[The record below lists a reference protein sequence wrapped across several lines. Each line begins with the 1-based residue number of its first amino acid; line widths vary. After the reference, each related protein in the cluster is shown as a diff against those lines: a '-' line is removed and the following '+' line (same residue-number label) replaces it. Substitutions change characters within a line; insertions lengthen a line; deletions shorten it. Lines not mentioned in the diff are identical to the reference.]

1 MKNRVDKIV
10 VLLFVVA
17 MCFLMSISAHAE
29 TSDRYFFTSSS
40 LPERITEIDGVTIT
54 PTNVSGR
61 VTADSRTIFNESVSH
76 FARVRSDQNNATKF
90 TIETQSKGIL
100 LVYYVRAFDYDEPV
114 VNDGNDLAIIGMD
127 GIVEYSEIVLQPNRQ
142 SRGVKYYVLDAG
154 NTYTMTAPGYTCGVY
169 GFVYMPGNV
178 AAYGVKGKGDANLIG
193 QFCTDYSNLPNL
205 SEKNWR
211 FDGWY
216 KDEAYTEKVNEKDAI
231 TEPTILF
238 ARWTRTI
245 WDFEEYSNRTL
256 DPLDQLVGTEY
267 TKVFQTIDY
276 QGILVKGS
284 IDGDDVAAASI
295 NNHSLCLN
303 STSTTEKNC
312 VVFTP
317 EYDGEM
323 TVTYASTSNDVNRIC
338 AIGTDVVGNV
348 NALENNPSV
357 IAYGVNNSSTIWKT
371 LHAKMKAGVTYYIYN
386 VGGRIKID
394 KIQYQISAAP
404 PVVEGDNISLTIAAY
419 MQGWRPFYDADNSYT
434 VDDNTKVFMAV
445 EREGEDA
452 VKLTNITG
460 RKVPKGSA
468 VILHTDAVLEDGT
481 YQITMTKDASP
492 YVYEGNDNLLSA
504 SVTGT
509 PVNAYRLGYLA
520 GEGNGVAFYSW
531 KADAP
536 SAGVVYLDLTDS
548 NAAKIGFDIE
558 ENTTGIVSVRD
569 RNNEEKA
576 FFNLNGQRL
585 DNPRKGFNI
594 INGKKVIV
602 L

>member
-1 MKNRVDKIV
+1 M
-10 VLLFVVA
+10 
-17 MCFLMSISAHAE
+17 
-29 TSDRYFFTSSS
+29 YY
-40 LPERITEIDGVTIT
+40 
-54 PTNVSGR
+54 
-61 VTADSRTIFNESVSH
+61 
-76 FARVRSDQNNATKF
+76 ARSYD
-90 TIETQSKGIL
+90 
-100 LVYYVRAFDYDEPV
+100 DEPV
-114 VNDGNDLAIIGMD
+114 ANEKKDLNIVDKAGYVEIYEKTTTNTFGMK
-127 GIVEYSEIVLQPNRQ
+127 YFVLET
-142 SRGVKYYVLDAG
+142 G
-154 NTYTMTAPGYTCGVY
+154 TYTMTAENATCGVY

-245 WDFEEYSNRTL
+245 WDFKEYSDRSL

-295 NNHSLCLN
+295 NNHSLCLY

-394 KIQYQISAAP
+394 KIQYQISAAS
-404 PVVEGDNISLTIAAY
+404 PVVDGDNISLTVAAY

-445 EREGEDA
+445 EREGEYA

-481 YQITMTKDASP
+481 YQITMKKDASP

-504 SVTGT
+504 SVIGT

-548 NAAKIGFDIE
+548 NAAKIGFDID
-558 ENTTGIVSVRD
+558 ENTTEIVSVRD
-569 RNNEEKA
+569 RNNEEKV
-576 FFNLNGQRL
+576 FLNLNGQRL

>member
-29 TSDRYFFTSSS
+29 TRNRYFFTSSS

-76 FARVRSDQNNATKF
+76 FARVRSDQNDATKF

-193 QFCTDYSNLPNL
+193 QFCTDYSDLPNL

-245 WDFEEYSNRTL
+245 WDFKEYS
-256 DPLDQLVGTEY
+256 DSG
-267 TKVFQTIDY
+267 IDVDAESDEAKSINY
-276 QGILVKGS
+276 DGILIKGS
-284 IDGDDVAAASI
+284 VKSDGTSYTRFS
-295 NNHSLCLN
+295 NHYLCLF
-303 STSTTEKNC
+303 STSTTDKNC
-312 VVFTP
+312 VVYTP
-317 EYDGEM
+317 EFDGEM
-323 TVTYASTSNDVNRIC
+323 IVTYASSGNEEDRIC
-338 AIGTDVVGNV
+338 AIGTDVVSNRS
-348 NALENNPSV
+348 ALDDNPNV
-357 IAYGVNNSSTIWKT
+357 IAYGVSNIREVKKI
-371 LHAKMKAGVTYYIYN
+371 LHAKLKAGVKYYIFN
-386 VGGRIKID
+386 VIGGIKID
-394 KIQYQISAAP
+394 KIQYQISAAS
-404 PVVEGDNISLTIAAY
+404 PVVDGDNISLTVAAY

-434 VDDNTKVFMAV
+434 VDDNTKVFMAI

-548 NAAKIGFDIE
+548 NAAKIGFDID

>member
-1 MKNRVDKIV
+1 MKKQISRII
-10 VLLFVVA
+10 VLLFVLT
-17 MCFLMSISAHAE
+17 MCLLMSISAHAE
-29 TSDRYFFTSSS
+29 TSDRYFFGSTMPSFIR
-40 LPERITEIDGVTIT
+40 LYGMTIT
-54 PTNVSGR
+54 PTNVNGG
-61 VTADSRTIFNESVSH
+61 VTYNPRTIFNEDVEY
-76 FARVRSDQNNATKF
+76 FARVNSSKTGETEF
-90 TIETQSKGIL
+90 TIQAQTKGVL
-100 LVYYVRAFDYDEPV
+100 LVYYARSYDDEPV
-114 VNDGNDLAIIGMD
+114 ANEKKDLNIVDKAGYVEIYEKTTTNTFGMK
-127 GIVEYSEIVLQPNRQ
+127 YFVLE
-142 SRGVKYYVLDAG
+142 AG
-154 NTYTMTAPGYTCGVY
+154 TYTMTAENATCGVY

-193 QFCTDYSNLPNL
+193 QFCTDYSDLPNL

-245 WDFEEYSNRTL
+245 WDFKEYSSEMILN
-256 DPLDQLVGTEY
+256 DKIPS
-267 TKVFQTIDY
+267 IDY
-276 QGILVKGS
+276 DGLLIKGYDS
-284 IDGDDVAAASI
+284 NENSYT
-295 NNHSLCLN
+295 CLSN
-303 STSTTEKNC
+303 QHFIGLYSVSTTNANC
-312 VVFTP
+312 IVYVP

-323 TVTYASTSNDVNRIC
+323 TVKYSSTNDKGVKKYC
-338 AIGTDVVGNV
+338 AIGTDVVNNT
-348 NALENNPSV
+348 NALNGNQSV
-357 IAYGVNNSSTIWKT
+357 IAYGVSDDPDIWKT
-371 LHAKMKAGVTYYIYN
+371 LHAKLKAGVKYYIFN
-386 VGGRIKID
+386 VIGGIKID
-394 KIQYQISAAP
+394 KIQYQISAAS
-404 PVVEGDNISLTIAAY
+404 PVVDGDNISLTVAAY

-445 EREGEDA
+445 EREGEYA

-504 SVTGT
+504 SVIGT

-548 NAAKIGFDIE
+548 NAAKIGFDID
-558 ENTTGIVSVRD
+558 ENTTEIVSVRD
-569 RNNEEKA
+569 RNNEEKV

>member
-29 TSDRYFFTSSS
+29 TRNRYFFTSSS

-54 PTNVSGR
+54 PANVSGR

-76 FARVRSDQNNATKF
+76 FARVRSDQNDATKF

-245 WDFEEYSNRTL
+245 WDFKEYS
-256 DPLDQLVGTEY
+256 DSG
-267 TKVFQTIDY
+267 IDVDAESDEAKSINY
-276 QGILVKGS
+276 DGILIKGS
-284 IDGDDVAAASI
+284 VKSDGTSYTRFS
-295 NNHSLCLN
+295 NHYLCLF
-303 STSTTEKNC
+303 STSTTDKNC
-312 VVFTP
+312 VVYTP
-317 EYDGEM
+317 EFDGEM
-323 TVTYASTSNDVNRIC
+323 IVTYASSGNEEDRIC
-338 AIGTDVVGNV
+338 AIGTDVVSNRS
-348 NALENNPSV
+348 ALDDNPNV
-357 IAYGVNNSSTIWKT
+357 IAYGVSNIREVKKT
-371 LHAKMKAGVTYYIYN
+371 LHAKLKAGVKYYIFN
-386 VGGRIKID
+386 VIGGIKID
-394 KIQYQISAAP
+394 KIQYQISAAS
-404 PVVEGDNISLTIAAY
+404 PVVDGDNISLTVAAY

-445 EREGEDA
+445 EREGEGA

-481 YQITMTKDASP
+481 YQITMKKDASP

-504 SVTGT
+504 SVIGT

-548 NAAKIGFDIE
+548 NAAKIGFDID

-569 RNNEEKA
+569 RNNEEKT

>member
-1 MKNRVDKIV
+1 
-10 VLLFVVA
+10 
-17 MCFLMSISAHAE
+17 MSISAHAE
-29 TSDRYFFTSSS
+29 TSDRYFFGSTMPSFIR
-40 LPERITEIDGVTIT
+40 LDGMTIT
-54 PTNVSGR
+54 PTNVNGG
-61 VTADSRTIFNESVSH
+61 VTYNPRTIFNEDVEY
-76 FARVRSDQNNATKF
+76 FARVNSSKTGETEF
-90 TIETQSKGIL
+90 TIQAQTKGVL
-100 LVYYVRAFDYDEPV
+100 LVYYARSYDDEPV
-114 VNDGNDLAIIGMD
+114 ANEKKDLNIVDKAGYVEIYEKTTTNTFGMK
-127 GIVEYSEIVLQPNRQ
+127 YFVLE
-142 SRGVKYYVLDAG
+142 AG
-154 NTYTMTAPGYTCGVY
+154 TYTMTAENATCGVY

-245 WDFEEYSNRTL
+245 WDFKEYS
-256 DPLDQLVGTEY
+256 DSG
-267 TKVFQTIDY
+267 IDVDAESDEAKSINY
-276 QGILVKGS
+276 DGILIKGS
-284 IDGDDVAAASI
+284 VKSDGTSYTRFS
-295 NNHSLCLN
+295 NHYLCLF
-303 STSTTEKNC
+303 STSTTDKNC
-312 VVFTP
+312 VVYTP
-317 EYDGEM
+317 EFDGEM
-323 TVTYASTSNDVNRIC
+323 IVTYSTTGNSEERIC
-338 AIGTDVVGNV
+338 AIGTDVVSNRS
-348 NALENNPSV
+348 ALDDNPNV
-357 IAYGVNNSSTIWKT
+357 IAYGMSSIRGVNKT
-371 LHAKMKAGVTYYIYN
+371 LHAKLKAGVKYYIFN
-386 VGGRIKID
+386 VIGGIQID

-404 PVVEGDNISLTIAAY
+404 PVVEGDNISLTVAAY

>member
-29 TSDRYFFTSSS
+29 TRNRYFFTSSS

-54 PTNVSGR
+54 PANVSGR

-76 FARVRSDQNNATKF
+76 FARVRSDQNDATKF

-245 WDFEEYSNRTL
+245 WDFKEYS
-256 DPLDQLVGTEY
+256 DSG
-267 TKVFQTIDY
+267 IDVDAESDEAKSINY
-276 QGILVKGS
+276 DGILIKGS
-284 IDGDDVAAASI
+284 VKSDGTSYTRFS
-295 NNHSLCLN
+295 NHYLCLF
-303 STSTTEKNC
+303 STSTTDKNC
-312 VVFTP
+312 VVYTP
-317 EYDGEM
+317 EFDGEM
-323 TVTYASTSNDVNRIC
+323 IVTYASSGNEEDRIC
-338 AIGTDVVGNV
+338 AIGTDVVSNRS
-348 NALENNPSV
+348 ALDDNPNV
-357 IAYGVNNSSTIWKT
+357 IAYGVSNIREVKKT
-371 LHAKMKAGVTYYIYN
+371 LHAKLKAGVKYYIFN
-386 VGGRIKID
+386 VIGGIKID
-394 KIQYQISAAP
+394 KIQYQISAAS
-404 PVVEGDNISLTIAAY
+404 PVVDGDNISLTVAAY

-504 SVTGT
+504 SVTGM

-548 NAAKIGFDIE
+548 NAAKIGFDID
-558 ENTTGIVSVRD
+558 ENTTEIVSVRD

>member
-29 TSDRYFFTSSS
+29 TRNRYFFTSSS

-76 FARVRSDQNNATKF
+76 FARVRSDQNDATKF

-245 WDFEEYSNRTL
+245 WDFKEYS
-256 DPLDQLVGTEY
+256 DSG
-267 TKVFQTIDY
+267 IDVDAESDEAKSINY
-276 QGILVKGS
+276 DGILIKGS
-284 IDGDDVAAASI
+284 VKSDGTSYTRFS
-295 NNHSLCLN
+295 NHYLCLF
-303 STSTTEKNC
+303 STSTTDKNC
-312 VVFTP
+312 VVYTP
-317 EYDGEM
+317 EFDGEM
-323 TVTYASTSNDVNRIC
+323 IVTYASSGNEEDRIC
-338 AIGTDVVGNV
+338 AIGTDVVSNRS
-348 NALENNPSV
+348 ALDDNPNV
-357 IAYGVNNSSTIWKT
+357 IAYGVSNIREVKKT
-371 LHAKMKAGVTYYIYN
+371 LHAKLKAGVKYYIFN
-386 VGGRIKID
+386 VIGGIKID
-394 KIQYQISAAP
+394 KIQYQISAAS
-404 PVVEGDNISLTIAAY
+404 PVVDGDNISLTVAAY

-504 SVTGT
+504 SVIGT

-548 NAAKIGFDIE
+548 NAAKIGFDID
-558 ENTTGIVSVRD
+558 ENTTEIVSVRD

>member
-1 MKNRVDKIV
+1 
-10 VLLFVVA
+10 
-17 MCFLMSISAHAE
+17 MSISAHAE
-29 TSDRYFFTSSS
+29 TSNRYFFGSTMPSFIR
-40 LPERITEIDGVTIT
+40 LDGMTIT
-54 PTNVSGR
+54 PTNVNGG
-61 VTADSRTIFNESVSH
+61 VTYNPRTIFNEDVKY
-76 FARVRSDQNNATKF
+76 FARVNSSKTGETEF
-90 TIETQSKGIL
+90 TIQAQTKGVL
-100 LVYYVRAFDYDEPV
+100 LVYYARSYDDEPV
-114 VNDGNDLAIIGMD
+114 ANEKKDLNIVDKAGYVEIYEKTTTNTFGMK
-127 GIVEYSEIVLQPNRQ
+127 YFVLE
-142 SRGVKYYVLDAG
+142 AG
-154 NTYTMTAPGYTCGVY
+154 TYTMTAENATCGVY

-245 WDFEEYSNRTL
+245 WDFKEYPDSIIHAKSINY
-256 DPLDQLVGTEY
+256 D
-267 TKVFQTIDY
+267 
-276 QGILVKGS
+276 GILIKGS
-284 IDGDDVAAASI
+284 VGSDGTRTCFS
-295 NNHSLCLN
+295 NHNLCLF
-303 STSTTEKNC
+303 STSTTDKNC
-312 VVFTP
+312 VVYTP
-317 EYDGEM
+317 EFDGEM
-323 TVTYASTSNDVNRIC
+323 IVTYSTTGANSEERIC
-338 AIGTDVVGNV
+338 AIGTDVVSNRS
-348 NALENNPSV
+348 ALDDNPNV
-357 IAYGVNNSSTIWKT
+357 IAYGMSSIRGVNKT
-371 LHAKMKAGVTYYIYN
+371 LHAKLKAGVKYYIFN
-386 VGGRIKID
+386 VIGGIQID
-394 KIQYQISAAP
+394 KIQYQISAAS
-404 PVVEGDNISLTIAAY
+404 PVVDGDNISLTVAAY

-481 YQITMTKDASP
+481 YQITMKKDASP

-504 SVTGT
+504 SVIGT

-548 NAAKIGFDIE
+548 NAAKIGFDID
-558 ENTTGIVSVRD
+558 ENTTEIVSVRD
-569 RNNEEKA
+569 RNNEEKV

>member
-1 MKNRVDKIV
+1 
-10 VLLFVVA
+10 
-17 MCFLMSISAHAE
+17 MSISAHAE
-29 TSDRYFFTSSS
+29 TSDRYFFGSTMPSFIR
-40 LPERITEIDGVTIT
+40 LYGMTIT
-54 PTNVSGR
+54 PTNVNGG
-61 VTADSRTIFNESVSH
+61 VTYNPRTIFNEDVEY
-76 FARVRSDQNNATKF
+76 FARVNSSKTGETEF
-90 TIETQSKGIL
+90 TIQAQTKGVL
-100 LVYYVRAFDYDEPV
+100 LVYYARSYDDEPV
-114 VNDGNDLAIIGMD
+114 ANEKKDLNIVDKAGYVEIYEKTTTNTFGMK
-127 GIVEYSEIVLQPNRQ
+127 YFVLE
-142 SRGVKYYVLDAG
+142 AG
-154 NTYTMTAPGYTCGVY
+154 TYTMTAENATCGVY

-193 QFCTDYSNLPNL
+193 QFCTDYSDLPNL

-245 WDFEEYSNRTL
+245 WDFKEYSSEMILN
-256 DPLDQLVGTEY
+256 DKIPS
-267 TKVFQTIDY
+267 IDY
-276 QGILVKGS
+276 DGLLIKGYDS
-284 IDGDDVAAASI
+284 NENSYT
-295 NNHSLCLN
+295 CLSN
-303 STSTTEKNC
+303 QHFIGLYSVSTTNANC
-312 VVFTP
+312 IVYVP

-323 TVTYASTSNDVNRIC
+323 TVKYSSTNDKGVKKYC
-338 AIGTDVVGNV
+338 AIGTDVVNNT
-348 NALENNPSV
+348 NALNGNQSV
-357 IAYGVNNSSTIWKT
+357 IAYGVSDDPDIWKT
-371 LHAKMKAGVTYYIYN
+371 LHAKLKAGVKYYIFN
-386 VGGRIKID
+386 VIGGIKID
-394 KIQYQISAAP
+394 KIQYQISAAS
-404 PVVEGDNISLTIAAY
+404 PVVDGDNISLTVAAY

-445 EREGEDA
+445 EREGEYA

-504 SVTGT
+504 SVIGT

-548 NAAKIGFDIE
+548 NAAKIGFDID
-558 ENTTGIVSVRD
+558 ENTTEIVSVRD
-569 RNNEEKA
+569 RNNEEKV

>member
-1 MKNRVDKIV
+1 MTHYVKV
-10 VLLFVVA
+10 
-17 MCFLMSISAHAE
+17 H
-29 TSDRYFFTSSS
+29 SD
-40 LPERITEIDGVTIT
+40 D
-54 PTNVSGR
+54 N
-61 VTADSRTIFNESVSH
+61 TA
-76 FARVRSDQNNATKF
+76 SDF
-90 TIETQSKGIL
+90 TIETQSKGVL
-100 LVYYVRAFDYDEPV
+100 LVYYARTWGDNTM
-114 VNDGNDLAIIGMD
+114 VNDANDLRINNLD
-127 GIVEYSEIVLQPNRQ
+127 GVAECYEIAKDQKVLLGY
-142 SRGVKYYVLDAG
+142 GVKYFVLAE
-154 NTYTMTAPGYTCGVY
+154 NTTYTMTATDLCGVY

-178 AAYGVKGKGDANLIG
+178 AAYDSKEDASLIG
-193 QFCTDYSNLPNL
+193 QYSKDIYSNLPIL
-205 SEKNWR
+205 QKTKWH
-211 FDGWY
+211 FCGWY
-216 KDEAYTEKVNEKDAI
+216 KDEAYTMKVNEGDVI
-231 TEPTILF
+231 TEPSIIYDH
-238 ARWTRTI
+238 WTRCV
-245 WDFEEYSNRTL
+245 WDFEDIPDVKIEDTY
-256 DPLDQLVGTEY
+256 
-267 TKVFQTIDY
+267 DY
-276 QGILVKGS
+276 DGILIKGS
-284 IDGDDVAAASI
+284 NDTYISA
-295 NNHSLCLN
+295 NHILLLY
-303 STSTTEKNC
+303 STSTKETNS

-394 KIQYQISAAP
+394 KIQYQISAAS
-404 PVVEGDNISLTIAAY
+404 PVVDGDNISLTVAAY

-445 EREGEDA
+445 EREGEYA

-481 YQITMTKDASP
+481 YQITMKKDASP

-504 SVTGT
+504 SVIGT

-548 NAAKIGFDIE
+548 NAAKIGFDID
-558 ENTTGIVSVRD
+558 ENTTEIVSVRD
-569 RNNEEKA
+569 RNNEEKV

>member
-29 TSDRYFFTSSS
+29 TRNRYFFTSSS

-76 FARVRSDQNNATKF
+76 FARVRSDQDNATKF
-90 TIETQSKGIL
+90 TIETQSKGVL

-127 GIVEYSEIVLQPNRQ
+127 GIVEYSETVINPNRQ

-154 NTYTMTAPGYTCGVY
+154 NTYTMSAPGYTCGVY

-245 WDFEEYSNRTL
+245 WDFKEYPNS
-256 DPLDQLVGTEY
+256 
-267 TKVFQTIDY
+267 KIDVDAESDEAKSINY
-276 QGILVKGS
+276 DGILIKGS
-284 IDGDDVAAASI
+284 VKSDGTSYTRFS
-295 NNHSLCLN
+295 NHYLCLF
-303 STSTTEKNC
+303 STSTTDKNC
-312 VVFTP
+312 VVYTP
-317 EYDGEM
+317 EFDGEM
-323 TVTYASTSNDVNRIC
+323 IVTYASSGNEEDRIC
-338 AIGTDVVGNV
+338 AIGTDVVSNRS
-348 NALENNPSV
+348 ALDDNPNV
-357 IAYGVNNSSTIWKT
+357 IAYGVSNIREVKKT
-371 LHAKMKAGVTYYIYN
+371 LHAKLKAGVKYYIFN
-386 VGGRIKID
+386 VIGGIKID
-394 KIQYQISAAP
+394 KIQYQISAAS
-404 PVVEGDNISLTIAAY
+404 PVVDGDNISLTVAAY

-504 SVTGT
+504 SVIGT

-548 NAAKIGFDIE
+548 NAAKIGFDID

>member
-1 MKNRVDKIV
+1 M
-10 VLLFVVA
+10 
-17 MCFLMSISAHAE
+17 
-29 TSDRYFFTSSS
+29 
-40 LPERITEIDGVTIT
+40 
-54 PTNVSGR
+54 
-61 VTADSRTIFNESVSH
+61 
-76 FARVRSDQNNATKF
+76 
-90 TIETQSKGIL
+90 
-100 LVYYVRAFDYDEPV
+100 
-114 VNDGNDLAIIGMD
+114 NDGNDLAIIGMD

-245 WDFEEYSNRTL
+245 WDFKEYPDS
-256 DPLDQLVGTEY
+256 G
-267 TKVFQTIDY
+267 IDVDAESDEAKSINY
-276 QGILVKGS
+276 DGILIKGS
-284 IDGDDVAAASI
+284 VKSDGTSYTRFS
-295 NNHSLCLN
+295 NHYLCLF
-303 STSTTEKNC
+303 STSTTDKNC
-312 VVFTP
+312 VVYTP
-317 EYDGEM
+317 EFDGEM
-323 TVTYASTSNDVNRIC
+323 IVTYASSGNEEDRIC
-338 AIGTDVVGNV
+338 AIGTDVVSNRS
-348 NALENNPSV
+348 ALDDNPNV
-357 IAYGVNNSSTIWKT
+357 IAYGVSNIREVKKT
-371 LHAKMKAGVTYYIYN
+371 LHAKLKAGVKYYIFN
-386 VGGRIKID
+386 VIGDIKID
-394 KIQYQISAAP
+394 KIQYQIGAAS
-404 PVVEGDNISLTIAAY
+404 PVVDGDNISLTVAAY

-445 EREGEDA
+445 EREGEYA

-504 SVTGT
+504 SVIGT

-548 NAAKIGFDIE
+548 NAAKIGFDID
-558 ENTTGIVSVRD
+558 ENTTEIVSVRD
-569 RNNEEKA
+569 RNNEEKT

>member
-29 TSDRYFFTSSS
+29 TRNRYFFTSSS

-193 QFCTDYSNLPNL
+193 QFCTDYSDLPNL

-245 WDFEEYSNRTL
+245 WDFKEYPDS
-256 DPLDQLVGTEY
+256 E
-267 TKVFQTIDY
+267 IDVDAESDEAKSINY
-276 QGILVKGS
+276 DGILIKGS
-284 IDGDDVAAASI
+284 VESDRASYTRFS
-295 NNHSLCLN
+295 NHYLCLF
-303 STSTTEKNC
+303 STSTTDKNC
-312 VVFTP
+312 VVYTP
-317 EYDGEM
+317 EFDGEM
-323 TVTYASTSNDVNRIC
+323 IVTYASSGNEEDRIC
-338 AIGTDVVGNV
+338 AIGTDVVSNRS
-348 NALENNPSV
+348 ALDDNPNV
-357 IAYGVNNSSTIWKT
+357 IAYGVSNIREVKKT
-371 LHAKMKAGVTYYIYN
+371 LHAKLKAGVKYYIFN
-386 VGGRIKID
+386 VIGGIKID
-394 KIQYQISAAP
+394 KIQYQIGAAS
-404 PVVEGDNISLTIAAY
+404 PVVDGDNISLTVAAY

-445 EREGEDA
+445 EREGEYA

-548 NAAKIGFDIE
+548 NAAKIGFDID
-558 ENTTGIVSVRD
+558 ENTTEIVSVRD
-569 RNNEEKA
+569 RNNEEKT

>member
-1 MKNRVDKIV
+1 MKNKIEKIIV
-10 VLLFVVA
+10 ALFVVT
-17 MCFLMSISAHAE
+17 MFFVMSISAHAE
-29 TSDRYFFTSSS
+29 RRHFYGAESS
-40 LPERITEIDGVTIT
+40 LSNISLDGVTIKPQKT
-54 PTNVSGR
+54 SVS
-61 VTADSRTIFNESVSH
+61 TKEKARTIYNENVTH
-76 FARVRSDQNNATKF
+76 YVKVHSDDNTASDF
-90 TIETQSKGIL
+90 TIETQSKGVL
-100 LVYYVRAFDYDEPV
+100 LVYYARTWGDNTM
-114 VNDGNDLAIIGMD
+114 VNDANDLRINNLD
-127 GIVEYSEIVLQPNRQ
+127 GVAECYEIAKDQKVLLGY
-142 SRGVKYYVLDAG
+142 GVKYFVLAE
-154 NTYTMTAPGYTCGVY
+154 NTTYTMTATDLCGVY

-178 AAYGVKGKGDANLIG
+178 AAYDSKEDASLIG
-193 QFCTDYSNLPNL
+193 QYSKDIYSNLPIL
-205 SEKNWR
+205 QKTKWH
-211 FDGWY
+211 FCGWY
-216 KDEAYTEKVNEKDAI
+216 KDEAYTMKVNEGDVI
-231 TEPTILF
+231 TEPSIIYDH
-238 ARWTRTI
+238 WTRCV
-245 WDFEEYSNRTL
+245 WDFEDIPDVKIEDTY
-256 DPLDQLVGTEY
+256 
-267 TKVFQTIDY
+267 DY
-276 QGILVKGS
+276 DGILIKGS
-284 IDGDDVAAASI
+284 NDTYISA
-295 NNHSLCLN
+295 NHILLLY
-303 STSTTEKNC
+303 STSTKETNS

-394 KIQYQISAAP
+394 KIQYQISAAS
-404 PVVEGDNISLTIAAY
+404 PVVDGDNISLTVAAY

-445 EREGEDA
+445 EREGEYA

-481 YQITMTKDASP
+481 YQITMKKDASP

-504 SVTGT
+504 SVIGT

-548 NAAKIGFDIE
+548 NAAKIGFDID
-558 ENTTGIVSVRD
+558 ENTTEIVSVRD
-569 RNNEEKA
+569 RNNEEKV

>member
-1 MKNRVDKIV
+1 
-10 VLLFVVA
+10 
-17 MCFLMSISAHAE
+17 MSISAHAE

-54 PTNVSGR
+54 PTNVNGG
-61 VTADSRTIFNESVSH
+61 VTYNPRTIFNEDVKY
-76 FARVRSDQNNATKF
+76 FARVNSSKTGETEF
-90 TIETQSKGIL
+90 TIQAQTKGVL
-100 LVYYVRAFDYDEPV
+100 LVYYARSYDDEPV
-114 VNDGNDLAIIGMD
+114 ANEKKDLNIVDKAGYVEIYEKTTTNTFGMK
-127 GIVEYSEIVLQPNRQ
+127 YFVLE
-142 SRGVKYYVLDAG
+142 AG
-154 NTYTMTAPGYTCGVY
+154 TYTMTAEDATCGVY

-193 QFCTDYSNLPNL
+193 QFCTDYSDLPNL

-231 TEPTILF
+231 TEPAILF

-245 WDFEEYSNRTL
+245 WDFKEYPNS
-256 DPLDQLVGTEY
+256 E
-267 TKVFQTIDY
+267 IDVDAESDEAKSINY
-276 QGILVKGS
+276 DGILIKGS
-284 IDGDDVAAASI
+284 VGSDGARTCFS
-295 NNHSLCLN
+295 NHNLCLF
-303 STSTTEKNC
+303 STSTTDKNC
-312 VVFTP
+312 VVYTP
-317 EYDGEM
+317 EFDGEM
-323 TVTYASTSNDVNRIC
+323 IVTYSTTGNSEERIC
-338 AIGTDVVGNV
+338 AIGTDVVSNRS
-348 NALENNPSV
+348 ALDDNPNV
-357 IAYGVNNSSTIWKT
+357 IAYGVSNIREVKKT
-371 LHAKMKAGVTYYIYN
+371 LHAKLKAGVKYYIFN
-386 VGGRIKID
+386 VIGGIMID

-404 PVVEGDNISLTIAAY
+404 PVVDGDNISLTVAAY

-548 NAAKIGFDIE
+548 NAAKIGFDID
-558 ENTTGIVSVRD
+558 ENTTEIVSVRD
-569 RNNEEKA
+569 RNNEEKT

>member
-1 MKNRVDKIV
+1 
-10 VLLFVVA
+10 
-17 MCFLMSISAHAE
+17 MCLLMSISAHAE
-29 TSDRYFFTSSS
+29 TRNRYFFTSSS

-76 FARVRSDQNNATKF
+76 FARVRSDQNDATKF

-193 QFCTDYSNLPNL
+193 QFCTDYSDLPNL

-245 WDFEEYSNRTL
+245 WDFKEYS
-256 DPLDQLVGTEY
+256 DSG
-267 TKVFQTIDY
+267 IDVDAESDEAKSINY
-276 QGILVKGS
+276 DGILIKGS
-284 IDGDDVAAASI
+284 VKSDGTSYTRFS
-295 NNHSLCLN
+295 NHYLCLF
-303 STSTTEKNC
+303 STSTTDKNC
-312 VVFTP
+312 VVYTP
-317 EYDGEM
+317 EFDGEM
-323 TVTYASTSNDVNRIC
+323 IVTYASSGNEEDRIC
-338 AIGTDVVGNV
+338 AIGTDVVSNRS
-348 NALENNPSV
+348 ALDDNPNV
-357 IAYGVNNSSTIWKT
+357 IAYGVSNIREVKKT
-371 LHAKMKAGVTYYIYN
+371 LHAKLKAGVKYYIFN
-386 VGGRIKID
+386 VIGGIKID
-394 KIQYQISAAP
+394 KIQYQISAAS
-404 PVVEGDNISLTIAAY
+404 PVVEGDNISLTVAAY

-434 VDDNTKVFMAV
+434 VDNNTKVFMAV

-468 VILHTDAVLEDGT
+468 VILHTDAALEDGT

-492 YVYEGNDNLLSA
+492 YVYEGNDNLLST

-548 NAAKIGFDIE
+548 NAAKIGFDID
-558 ENTTGIVSVRD
+558 ENTTEIVSVRD
-569 RNNEEKA
+569 RNNEEKV

>member
-1 MKNRVDKIV
+1 
-10 VLLFVVA
+10 
-17 MCFLMSISAHAE
+17 MSISAHAE
-29 TSDRYFFTSSS
+29 TSDRYFFGSTMPSFIR
-40 LPERITEIDGVTIT
+40 LDGMTIT
-54 PTNVSGR
+54 PTNVNGG
-61 VTADSRTIFNESVSH
+61 VTNNPRTIFNEDVKY
-76 FARVRSDQNNATKF
+76 FARVNSSKTGETEF
-90 TIETQSKGIL
+90 TIQAQTKGVL
-100 LVYYVRAFDYDEPV
+100 LVYYARSYDDEPV
-114 VNDGNDLAIIGMD
+114 ANEKKDLNIVDKAGYVEIYEKTTTNTFGMK
-127 GIVEYSEIVLQPNRQ
+127 YFVLE
-142 SRGVKYYVLDAG
+142 AG
-154 NTYTMTAPGYTCGVY
+154 TYTMTAENATCGVY

-193 QFCTDYSNLPNL
+193 QFCTDYSDLPNL

-245 WDFEEYSNRTL
+245 WDFKEYS
-256 DPLDQLVGTEY
+256 DSG
-267 TKVFQTIDY
+267 IDVDAESDEAKSINY
-276 QGILVKGS
+276 DGILIKGS
-284 IDGDDVAAASI
+284 VKSDGTSYTRFS
-295 NNHSLCLN
+295 NHYLCLF
-303 STSTTEKNC
+303 STSTTDKNC
-312 VVFTP
+312 VVYTP
-317 EYDGEM
+317 EFDGEM
-323 TVTYASTSNDVNRIC
+323 IVTYASSGNEEDRIC
-338 AIGTDVVGNV
+338 AIGTDVVSNRS
-348 NALENNPSV
+348 ALDDNPNV
-357 IAYGVNNSSTIWKT
+357 IAYGVSNIREVKKT
-371 LHAKMKAGVTYYIYN
+371 LHAKLKAGVKYYIFN
-386 VGGRIKID
+386 VIGGIKID
-394 KIQYQISAAP
+394 KIQYQIGAAS
-404 PVVEGDNISLTIAAY
+404 PVVDGDNISLTVAAY

-445 EREGEDA
+445 EREGEYA

-548 NAAKIGFDIE
+548 NAAKIGFDID
-558 ENTTGIVSVRD
+558 ENTTEIVSVRD

>member
-1 MKNRVDKIV
+1 
-10 VLLFVVA
+10 
-17 MCFLMSISAHAE
+17 MSISAHAE
-29 TSDRYFFTSSS
+29 TSDRYFFGSTMPSFIR
-40 LPERITEIDGVTIT
+40 LDGMTIT
-54 PTNVSGR
+54 PTNVNGG
-61 VTADSRTIFNESVSH
+61 VTNNPRTIFNEDVKY
-76 FARVRSDQNNATKF
+76 FARVNSSKTGETEF
-90 TIETQSKGIL
+90 TIQAQTKGVL
-100 LVYYVRAFDYDEPV
+100 LVYYARSYDDEPV
-114 VNDGNDLAIIGMD
+114 ANEKKDLNIVDKAGYVEIYEKTTTNTFGMK
-127 GIVEYSEIVLQPNRQ
+127 YFVLE
-142 SRGVKYYVLDAG
+142 AG
-154 NTYTMTAPGYTCGVY
+154 TYTMTAENATCGVY

-548 NAAKIGFDIE
+548 NAAKIGFDID
-558 ENTTGIVSVRD
+558 ENTTEIVSVRD

>member
-1 MKNRVDKIV
+1 MRQWV
-10 VLLFVVA
+10 
-17 MCFLMSISAHAE
+17 
-29 TSDRYFFTSSS
+29 
-40 LPERITEIDGVTIT
+40 
-54 PTNVSGR
+54 
-61 VTADSRTIFNESVSH
+61 
-76 FARVRSDQNNATKF
+76 
-90 TIETQSKGIL
+90 KGST
-100 LVYYVRAFDYDEPV
+100 
-114 VNDGNDLAIIGMD
+114 VNDVRDLNIIDNNGLSEYTQTQASL
-127 GIVEYSEIVLQPNRQ
+127 VE
-142 SRGVKYYVLDAG
+142 GVKYFILEADK
-154 NTYTMTAPGYTCGVY
+154 TYTMTANYRGGVY

-178 AAYGVKGKGDANLIG
+178 AAYNVKGKGDFSLIG
-193 QFCTDYSNLPNL
+193 QSCTDYTNLPNL
-205 SEKNWR
+205 KEKKWR
-211 FDGWY
+211 FEGWY
-216 KDEAYTEKVNEKDAI
+216 KDEACTEKVVEGAEI

-238 ARWTRTI
+238 ARWTRYF
-245 WDFEEYSNRTL
+245 WDFEEYSGIVQL
-256 DPLDQLVGTEY
+256 DYKILSLNYDGLLIMGSDVNDGSYTCITDQYLGLY
-267 TKVFQTIDY
+267 TM
-276 QGILVKGS
+276 
-284 IDGDDVAAASI
+284 
-295 NNHSLCLN
+295 
-303 STSTTEKNC
+303 STTETNC

-323 TVTYASTSNDVNRIC
+323 TVTYSSTSSQGVSRYC
-338 AIGTDVVGNV
+338 AIGTDVVSNRS
-348 NALENNPSV
+348 ALDDNPNV
-357 IAYGVNNSSTIWKT
+357 IAYGVSNIREVKKT
-371 LHAKMKAGVTYYIYN
+371 LHAKLKAGVKYYIFN
-386 VGGRIKID
+386 VIGGIKID
-394 KIQYQISAAP
+394 KIQYQISAAS
-404 PVVEGDNISLTIAAY
+404 PVVDGDNISLTVAAY

-504 SVTGT
+504 SVIGT

-548 NAAKIGFDIE
+548 NAAKIGFDID
-558 ENTTGIVSVRD
+558 ENTTEIVSVRD

>member
-29 TSDRYFFTSSS
+29 TRNRYFFTSSS

-76 FARVRSDQNNATKF
+76 FARVRSDQNDATKF

-193 QFCTDYSNLPNL
+193 QFCTDYSDLPNL

-245 WDFEEYSNRTL
+245 WDFKEYS
-256 DPLDQLVGTEY
+256 DSG
-267 TKVFQTIDY
+267 IDVDAESDEAKSINY
-276 QGILVKGS
+276 DGILIKGS
-284 IDGDDVAAASI
+284 VKSDGTSYTRFS
-295 NNHSLCLN
+295 NHYLCLF
-303 STSTTEKNC
+303 STSTTDKNC
-312 VVFTP
+312 VVYTP
-317 EYDGEM
+317 EFDGEM
-323 TVTYASTSNDVNRIC
+323 IVTYASSGNEEDRIC
-338 AIGTDVVGNV
+338 AIGTDVVSNRS
-348 NALENNPSV
+348 ALDDNPNV
-357 IAYGVNNSSTIWKT
+357 IAYGVSNIREVKKT
-371 LHAKMKAGVTYYIYN
+371 LHAKLKAGVKYYIFN
-386 VGGRIKID
+386 VIGGIKID
-394 KIQYQISAAP
+394 KIQYQISAAS
-404 PVVEGDNISLTIAAY
+404 PVVDGDNISLTVAAY

-445 EREGEDA
+445 EREGEYA

-481 YQITMTKDASP
+481 YQITMKKDASP

-504 SVTGT
+504 SVIGT

-548 NAAKIGFDIE
+548 NAAKIGFDID
-558 ENTTGIVSVRD
+558 ENTTEIVSVRD

>member
-29 TSDRYFFTSSS
+29 TRNRYFFTSSS

-76 FARVRSDQNNATKF
+76 FARVRSDQNDATKF

-245 WDFEEYSNRTL
+245 WDFKEYS
-256 DPLDQLVGTEY
+256 DSG
-267 TKVFQTIDY
+267 IDVDAESDEAKSINY
-276 QGILVKGS
+276 DGILIKGS
-284 IDGDDVAAASI
+284 VESDRASYTRFS
-295 NNHSLCLN
+295 NHYLCLF
-303 STSTTEKNC
+303 STSTTDKNC
-312 VVFTP
+312 VVYTP
-317 EYDGEM
+317 EFDGEM
-323 TVTYASTSNDVNRIC
+323 IVTYASSGNEEDRIC
-338 AIGTDVVGNV
+338 AIGTDVVSNRS
-348 NALENNPSV
+348 ALDDNPNV
-357 IAYGVNNSSTIWKT
+357 IAYGVSNIREVKKT
-371 LHAKMKAGVTYYIYN
+371 LHAKLKAGVKYYIFN
-386 VGGRIKID
+386 VIGGIKID
-394 KIQYQISAAP
+394 KIQYQISAAS
-404 PVVEGDNISLTIAAY
+404 PVVEGDNISLTVAAY

-445 EREGEDA
+445 EREGEGA

-558 ENTTGIVSVRD
+558 ENTTEIVSVRD
-569 RNNEEKA
+569 RNNEEKV

>member
-29 TSDRYFFTSSS
+29 TRNRYFFTSSS

-76 FARVRSDQNNATKF
+76 FARVRSDQNDATKF

-193 QFCTDYSNLPNL
+193 QFCTDYSDLPNL

-245 WDFEEYSNRTL
+245 WDFKEYS
-256 DPLDQLVGTEY
+256 DSG
-267 TKVFQTIDY
+267 IDVDAESDEAKSINY
-276 QGILVKGS
+276 DGILIKGS
-284 IDGDDVAAASI
+284 VKSDGTSYTRFS
-295 NNHSLCLN
+295 NHYLCLF
-303 STSTTEKNC
+303 STSTTDKNC
-312 VVFTP
+312 VVYTP
-317 EYDGEM
+317 EFDGEM
-323 TVTYASTSNDVNRIC
+323 IVTYASSGNEEDRIC
-338 AIGTDVVGNV
+338 AIGTDVVSNRS
-348 NALENNPSV
+348 ALDDNPNV
-357 IAYGVNNSSTIWKT
+357 IAYGVSNIREVKKT
-371 LHAKMKAGVTYYIYN
+371 LHAKLKAGVKYYIFN
-386 VGGRIKID
+386 VIGGIKID
-394 KIQYQISAAP
+394 KIQYQIGAAS
-404 PVVEGDNISLTIAAY
+404 PVVDGDNISLTVAAY

-445 EREGEDA
+445 EREGEYA

-481 YQITMTKDASP
+481 YQITMKKDASP

-504 SVTGT
+504 SVIGT

-548 NAAKIGFDIE
+548 NAAKIGFDID
-558 ENTTGIVSVRD
+558 ENTTEIVSVRD
-569 RNNEEKA
+569 RNNEEKT

>member
-1 MKNRVDKIV
+1 
-10 VLLFVVA
+10 
-17 MCFLMSISAHAE
+17 MSISAHAE
-29 TSDRYFFTSSS
+29 TSDRYFFGSTMPSFIR
-40 LPERITEIDGVTIT
+40 LDGMTIT
-54 PTNVSGR
+54 PTNVNGG
-61 VTADSRTIFNESVSH
+61 VTNNPRTIFNEDVEY
-76 FARVRSDQNNATKF
+76 FARVNSSKTGETEF
-90 TIETQSKGIL
+90 TIQAQTKGVL
-100 LVYYVRAFDYDEPV
+100 LVYYARSYDDEPV
-114 VNDGNDLAIIGMD
+114 ANEKKDLNIVDKAGYVEIYEKTTTNTFGMK
-127 GIVEYSEIVLQPNRQ
+127 YFVLE
-142 SRGVKYYVLDAG
+142 AG
-154 NTYTMTAPGYTCGVY
+154 TYTMTAENATCGVY

-193 QFCTDYSNLPNL
+193 QFCTDYSDLPNL

-245 WDFEEYSNRTL
+245 WDFKEYPDS
-256 DPLDQLVGTEY
+256 VIK
-267 TKVFQTIDY
+267 TKSINYD
-276 QGILVKGS
+276 GILIKGS
-284 IDGDDVAAASI
+284 VGSDGARTCFS
-295 NNHSLCLN
+295 NHNLCLF
-303 STSTTEKNC
+303 STNTTDKNC
-312 VVFTP
+312 VVYTP
-317 EYDGEM
+317 EFDGEM
-323 TVTYASTSNDVNRIC
+323 IVTYSTGGNSEERIC
-338 AIGTDVVGNV
+338 AIGTDVVSNRS
-348 NALENNPSV
+348 ALDDNPNV
-357 IAYGVNNSSTIWKT
+357 IAYGVNNTPDVKKT
-371 LHAKMKAGVTYYIYN
+371 LHAKLKAGVKYYIFN
-386 VGGRIKID
+386 VIGGIKID
-394 KIQYQISAAP
+394 KIQYQICAAS
-404 PVVEGDNISLTIAAY
+404 PVVDGDNISLTVAAY

-481 YQITMTKDASP
+481 YQITMTRDASP

-548 NAAKIGFDIE
+548 NAAKIGFDID
-558 ENTTGIVSVRD
+558 ENTTEIVSVRD

>member
-1 MKNRVDKIV
+1 
-10 VLLFVVA
+10 
-17 MCFLMSISAHAE
+17 MSISAHAE
-29 TSDRYFFTSSS
+29 TRNRYFFTSSS

-61 VTADSRTIFNESVSH
+61 VTADSRTIFNESVFH
-76 FARVRSDQNNATKF
+76 FARVRSDQNDATKF

-193 QFCTDYSNLPNL
+193 QFCTDYSDLPNL

-245 WDFEEYSNRTL
+245 WDFKEYS
-256 DPLDQLVGTEY
+256 DSG
-267 TKVFQTIDY
+267 IDVDAESDEAKSINY
-276 QGILVKGS
+276 DGILIKGS
-284 IDGDDVAAASI
+284 VKSDGTSYTRFS
-295 NNHSLCLN
+295 NHYLCLF
-303 STSTTEKNC
+303 STSTTDKNC
-312 VVFTP
+312 VVYTP
-317 EYDGEM
+317 EFDGEM
-323 TVTYASTSNDVNRIC
+323 IVTYASSGNEEDRIC
-338 AIGTDVVGNV
+338 AIGTDVVSNRS
-348 NALENNPSV
+348 ALDDNPNV
-357 IAYGVNNSSTIWKT
+357 IAYGVSNIREVKKT
-371 LHAKMKAGVTYYIYN
+371 LHAKLKAGVKYYIFN
-386 VGGRIKID
+386 VIGGIKID
-394 KIQYQISAAP
+394 KIQYQISAAS
-404 PVVEGDNISLTIAAY
+404 PVVDGDNISLTVAAY

-520 GEGNGVAFYSW
+520 GESNGVAFYSW

-548 NAAKIGFDIE
+548 NAAKIGFDID

>member
-29 TSDRYFFTSSS
+29 TRNRYFFTSSS

-54 PTNVSGR
+54 PTNVNGG
-61 VTADSRTIFNESVSH
+61 VTYNPRTIFNEDVKY
-76 FARVRSDQNNATKF
+76 FARVNSSKTGETEF
-90 TIETQSKGIL
+90 TIQAQTKGVL
-100 LVYYVRAFDYDEPV
+100 LVYYARSYDDEPV
-114 VNDGNDLAIIGMD
+114 ANEKKDLNIVDKAGYVEIYEKTTTNTFGMK
-127 GIVEYSEIVLQPNRQ
+127 YFVLE
-142 SRGVKYYVLDAG
+142 AG
-154 NTYTMTAPGYTCGVY
+154 TYTMTAENATCGVY

-245 WDFEEYSNRTL
+245 WDFKEYS
-256 DPLDQLVGTEY
+256 DSG
-267 TKVFQTIDY
+267 IDVDAESDEAKSINY
-276 QGILVKGS
+276 DGILIKGS
-284 IDGDDVAAASI
+284 VKSDGTSYTRFS
-295 NNHSLCLN
+295 NHYLCLF
-303 STSTTEKNC
+303 STSTTDKNC
-312 VVFTP
+312 VVYTP
-317 EYDGEM
+317 EFDGEM
-323 TVTYASTSNDVNRIC
+323 IVTYASSGNEEDRIC
-338 AIGTDVVGNV
+338 AIGTDVVSNRS
-348 NALENNPSV
+348 ALDDNPNV
-357 IAYGVNNSSTIWKT
+357 IAYGVSNIREVKKT
-371 LHAKMKAGVTYYIYN
+371 LHAKLKAGVKYYIFN
-386 VGGRIKID
+386 VIGGIKID
-394 KIQYQISAAP
+394 KIQYQISAAS
-404 PVVEGDNISLTIAAY
+404 PVVEGDNISLTVAAY

-434 VDDNTKVFMAV
+434 VDDNTKVFMAI

-558 ENTTGIVSVRD
+558 ENTTEIVSVRD
-569 RNNEEKA
+569 RNNEEKV

>member
-1 MKNRVDKIV
+1 MV
-10 VLLFVVA
+10 
-17 MCFLMSISAHAE
+17 
-29 TSDRYFFTSSS
+29 
-40 LPERITEIDGVTIT
+40 G
-54 PTNVSGR
+54 
-61 VTADSRTIFNESVSH
+61 
-76 FARVRSDQNNATKF
+76 TKMRH
-90 TIETQSKGIL
+90 IL
-100 LVYYVRAFDYDEPV
+100 
-114 VNDGNDLAIIGMD
+114 
-127 GIVEYSEIVLQPNRQ
+127 
-142 SRGVKYYVLDAG
+142 
-154 NTYTMTAPGYTCGVY
+154 
-169 GFVYMPGNV
+169 
-178 AAYGVKGKGDANLIG
+178 
-193 QFCTDYSNLPNL
+193 
-205 SEKNWR
+205 
-211 FDGWY
+211 
-216 KDEAYTEKVNEKDAI
+216 TEKVNEKDAI

-245 WDFEEYSNRTL
+245 WDFKEYS
-256 DPLDQLVGTEY
+256 DSG
-267 TKVFQTIDY
+267 IDVDAESDEAKSINY
-276 QGILVKGS
+276 DGILIKGS
-284 IDGDDVAAASI
+284 VGSDGARTCFS
-295 NNHSLCLN
+295 NHNLCLF
-303 STSTTEKNC
+303 STSTTDKNC
-312 VVFTP
+312 VVYTP
-317 EYDGEM
+317 EFDGEM
-323 TVTYASTSNDVNRIC
+323 IVTYASSGNAVDRIC
-338 AIGTDVVGNV
+338 AIGTDVVGNRS
-348 NALENNPSV
+348 ALDDNPNV
-357 IAYGVNNSSTIWKT
+357 IAYGVSNISEVKNT
-371 LHAKMKAGVTYYIYN
+371 LHAKLKAGVKYYIFN
-386 VGGRIKID
+386 VIGGIKID

-404 PVVEGDNISLTIAAY
+404 PVVDGDNISLTVAAY

-481 YQITMTKDASP
+481 YQITMTKDALP

-548 NAAKIGFDIE
+548 NAAKIGFDID
-558 ENTTGIVSVRD
+558 ENTTEIVSVRD

>member
-1 MKNRVDKIV
+1 MKKQISRII
-10 VLLFVVA
+10 VLLFVLT
-17 MCFLMSISAHAE
+17 MCLLMSISAHAE
-29 TSDRYFFTSSS
+29 TSDRYFFGSTMPSFIR
-40 LPERITEIDGVTIT
+40 LDGMTIT
-54 PTNVSGR
+54 PTNVNGG
-61 VTADSRTIFNESVSH
+61 VTNNPRTIFNEDVKY
-76 FARVRSDQNNATKF
+76 FARVNSSKTGETEF
-90 TIETQSKGIL
+90 TIQAQTKGVL
-100 LVYYVRAFDYDEPV
+100 LVYYARSYDDEPV
-114 VNDGNDLAIIGMD
+114 ANEKKDLNIVDKAGYVEIYEKTTTNTFGMK
-127 GIVEYSEIVLQPNRQ
+127 YFVLE
-142 SRGVKYYVLDAG
+142 AG
-154 NTYTMTAPGYTCGVY
+154 TYTMTAENATCGVY

-193 QFCTDYSNLPNL
+193 QFCTDYSDLPNL

-245 WDFEEYSNRTL
+245 WDFKEYPDS
-256 DPLDQLVGTEY
+256 VIK
-267 TKVFQTIDY
+267 TKSINYD
-276 QGILVKGS
+276 GILIKGS
-284 IDGDDVAAASI
+284 VGSDGTRTCIS
-295 NNHSLCLN
+295 NHNLCLF
-303 STSTTEKNC
+303 STNTTDKNC
-312 VVFTP
+312 VVYTP
-317 EYDGEM
+317 EFDGEM
-323 TVTYASTSNDVNRIC
+323 IVTYSTGGNSEERIC
-338 AIGTDVVGNV
+338 AIGTDVVSNRS
-348 NALENNPSV
+348 ALDDNPNV
-357 IAYGVNNSSTIWKT
+357 IAYGVNNTPDVKKTI
-371 LHAKMKAGVTYYIYN
+371 HAKLKAGVKYYIFN
-386 VGGRIKID
+386 VIGGIKID
-394 KIQYQISAAP
+394 KIQYQISAAS
-404 PVVEGDNISLTIAAY
+404 PVVDGDNISLTVAAY

-445 EREGEDA
+445 EREGEYA

-481 YQITMTKDASP
+481 YQITMKKDASP

-548 NAAKIGFDIE
+548 NAAKIGFDID
-558 ENTTGIVSVRD
+558 ENTTEIVSVRD
-569 RNNEEKA
+569 RNNEEKV

>member
-1 MKNRVDKIV
+1 
-10 VLLFVVA
+10 
-17 MCFLMSISAHAE
+17 MSISAHAE
-29 TSDRYFFTSSS
+29 TSDRYFFGSTMPSFIR
-40 LPERITEIDGVTIT
+40 LDGMTIT
-54 PTNVSGR
+54 PTNVNGG
-61 VTADSRTIFNESVSH
+61 VTYNPRTIFNEDVKY
-76 FARVRSDQNNATKF
+76 FARVNTSKTGETEF
-90 TIETQSKGIL
+90 TIQAQTKGVL
-100 LVYYVRAFDYDEPV
+100 LVYYARSYDDEPV
-114 VNDGNDLAIIGMD
+114 ANEKKDLNIVDKAGYVEIYEKTTTNTFGMK
-127 GIVEYSEIVLQPNRQ
+127 YFVLE
-142 SRGVKYYVLDAG
+142 AG
-154 NTYTMTAPGYTCGVY
+154 TYTMTAENATCGVY

-245 WDFEEYSNRTL
+245 WDFKEYPDSIIHAKSINY
-256 DPLDQLVGTEY
+256 D
-267 TKVFQTIDY
+267 
-276 QGILVKGS
+276 GILIKGS
-284 IDGDDVAAASI
+284 VGSDGTRTCFS
-295 NNHSLCLN
+295 NHNLCLF
-303 STSTTEKNC
+303 STSTTDKNC
-312 VVFTP
+312 VVYTP
-317 EYDGEM
+317 EFDGEM
-323 TVTYASTSNDVNRIC
+323 IVTYSTTGANSEERIC
-338 AIGTDVVGNV
+338 AIGTDVVSNRS
-348 NALENNPSV
+348 ALDDNPNV
-357 IAYGVNNSSTIWKT
+357 IAYGMSSIRGVNKT
-371 LHAKMKAGVTYYIYN
+371 LHAKLKAGVKYYIFN
-386 VGGRIKID
+386 VIGGIQID
-394 KIQYQISAAP
+394 KIQYQISAAS
-404 PVVEGDNISLTIAAY
+404 PVVEGNNISLTVAAY

-445 EREGEDA
+445 EREGEGA

-481 YQITMTKDASP
+481 YQITMKKDASP

-548 NAAKIGFDIE
+548 NAAKIGFDID
-558 ENTTGIVSVRD
+558 ENTTEIVSVRD

>member
-76 FARVRSDQNNATKF
+76 FARVRSDQNDATKF

-238 ARWTRTI
+238 ARWIRTI
-245 WDFEEYSNRTL
+245 WDFKEYS
-256 DPLDQLVGTEY
+256 DSG
-267 TKVFQTIDY
+267 IDVDAESDEAKSINY
-276 QGILVKGS
+276 DGILIKGS
-284 IDGDDVAAASI
+284 VKSDGTSYTRFS
-295 NNHSLCLN
+295 NHYLCLF
-303 STSTTEKNC
+303 STSTTDKNC
-312 VVFTP
+312 VVYTP
-317 EYDGEM
+317 EFDGEM
-323 TVTYASTSNDVNRIC
+323 IVTYASSGNEEDRIC
-338 AIGTDVVGNV
+338 AIGTDVVSNRS
-348 NALENNPSV
+348 ALDDNPNV
-357 IAYGVNNSSTIWKT
+357 IAYGVSNIREVKKT
-371 LHAKMKAGVTYYIYN
+371 LHAKLKAGVKYYIFN
-386 VGGRIKID
+386 VIGGIKID
-394 KIQYQISAAP
+394 KIQYQISAAS
-404 PVVEGDNISLTIAAY
+404 PVVDGDNISLTVAAY

-548 NAAKIGFDIE
+548 NAAKIGFDID
-558 ENTTGIVSVRD
+558 ENTTEIVSVRD

>member
-29 TSDRYFFTSSS
+29 TRNRYFFTSSS

-76 FARVRSDQNNATKF
+76 FARVRSDQNDATKF

-193 QFCTDYSNLPNL
+193 QFCTDYSDLPNL

-245 WDFEEYSNRTL
+245 WDFKEYSSEMILN
-256 DPLDQLVGTEY
+256 DKIPS
-267 TKVFQTIDY
+267 IDY
-276 QGILVKGS
+276 DGLLIKGYDS
-284 IDGDDVAAASI
+284 NENSYT
-295 NNHSLCLN
+295 CLSN
-303 STSTTEKNC
+303 QHFIGLYSVSTTNANC
-312 VVFTP
+312 IVYVP

-323 TVTYASTSNDVNRIC
+323 TVKYSSTNKKGVKKYC
-338 AIGTDVVGNV
+338 AIGTDVVNNT
-348 NALENNPSV
+348 NALNGNQSV
-357 IAYGVNNSSTIWKT
+357 IAYGVSDDPDIWKT
-371 LHAKMKAGVTYYIYN
+371 LHAKLKAGVKYYIFN
-386 VGGRIKID
+386 VIGGIKID
-394 KIQYQISAAP
+394 KIQYQISAAS
-404 PVVEGDNISLTIAAY
+404 PVVDGDNISLTVAAY

-548 NAAKIGFDIE
+548 NAAKIGFDID
-558 ENTTGIVSVRD
+558 ENTTEIVSVRD

>member
-29 TSDRYFFTSSS
+29 TRNRYFFTSSS

-154 NTYTMTAPGYTCGVY
+154 NTYTMSAPGYTCGVY

-193 QFCTDYSNLPNL
+193 QFCTDYSDLPNL

-245 WDFEEYSNRTL
+245 WDFKEYS
-256 DPLDQLVGTEY
+256 DSG
-267 TKVFQTIDY
+267 IDVDAESDEAKSINY
-276 QGILVKGS
+276 DGILIKGS
-284 IDGDDVAAASI
+284 VKSDGTSYTRFS
-295 NNHSLCLN
+295 NHYLCLF
-303 STSTTEKNC
+303 STSTTDKNC
-312 VVFTP
+312 VVYTP
-317 EYDGEM
+317 EFDGEM
-323 TVTYASTSNDVNRIC
+323 IVTYASSGNEEDRIC
-338 AIGTDVVGNV
+338 AIGTDVVSNRS
-348 NALENNPSV
+348 ALDDNPNV
-357 IAYGVNNSSTIWKT
+357 IAYGVSNIREVKKT
-371 LHAKMKAGVTYYIYN
+371 LHAKLKAGVKYYIFN
-386 VGGRIKID
+386 VIGGIKID
-394 KIQYQISAAP
+394 KIQYQIGAAS
-404 PVVEGDNISLTIAAY
+404 PVVDGDNISLTVAAY

-445 EREGEDA
+445 EREGEYA

-481 YQITMTKDASP
+481 YQITMKKDASP

-504 SVTGT
+504 SVIGT

-548 NAAKIGFDIE
+548 NAAKIGFDID
-558 ENTTGIVSVRD
+558 ENTTEIVSVRD
-569 RNNEEKA
+569 RNNEEKT

>member
-1 MKNRVDKIV
+1 
-10 VLLFVVA
+10 
-17 MCFLMSISAHAE
+17 MSISAHAE
-29 TSDRYFFTSSS
+29 TSDRYFFGPTMPSFIR
-40 LPERITEIDGVTIT
+40 LDGMTIT
-54 PTNVSGR
+54 PTNVNGG
-61 VTADSRTIFNESVSH
+61 VTNNPRTIFNEDVEY
-76 FARVRSDQNNATKF
+76 FARVNSSKTGETEF
-90 TIETQSKGIL
+90 TIQAQTKGVL
-100 LVYYVRAFDYDEPV
+100 LVYYARSYDDEPV
-114 VNDGNDLAIIGMD
+114 ANEKKDLNIVDKAGYVEIYEKTTTNTFGMK
-127 GIVEYSEIVLQPNRQ
+127 YFVLET
-142 SRGVKYYVLDAG
+142 G
-154 NTYTMTAPGYTCGVY
+154 TYTMTAENATCGVY

-245 WDFEEYSNRTL
+245 WDFKEYPDSIIHAKSINY
-256 DPLDQLVGTEY
+256 D
-267 TKVFQTIDY
+267 
-276 QGILVKGS
+276 GILIKGS
-284 IDGDDVAAASI
+284 VGSDGTRTCFS
-295 NNHSLCLN
+295 NHNLCLF
-303 STSTTEKNC
+303 STSTTDKNC
-312 VVFTP
+312 VVYTP
-317 EYDGEM
+317 EFDGEM
-323 TVTYASTSNDVNRIC
+323 IVTYSTTGANSEERIC
-338 AIGTDVVGNV
+338 AIGTDVVSNRS
-348 NALENNPSV
+348 ALDDNPNV
-357 IAYGVNNSSTIWKT
+357 IAYGMSSIRGVNKT
-371 LHAKMKAGVTYYIYN
+371 LHAKLKAGVKYYIFN
-386 VGGRIKID
+386 VIGGIQID
-394 KIQYQISAAP
+394 KIQYQISAAS
-404 PVVEGDNISLTIAAY
+404 PVVDGDNISLTVAAY

-445 EREGEDA
+445 EREGEYA

-481 YQITMTKDASP
+481 YQITMKKDASP

-504 SVTGT
+504 SVIGT

-548 NAAKIGFDIE
+548 NAAKIGFDID
-558 ENTTGIVSVRD
+558 ENTTEIVSVRD

>member
-1 MKNRVDKIV
+1 
-10 VLLFVVA
+10 
-17 MCFLMSISAHAE
+17 MSISAHAE
-29 TSDRYFFTSSS
+29 TRNRYFFTSSS

-76 FARVRSDQNNATKF
+76 FARVRSDQNDATKF

-193 QFCTDYSNLPNL
+193 QFCTDYSDLPNL

-245 WDFEEYSNRTL
+245 WDFKEYS
-256 DPLDQLVGTEY
+256 DSG
-267 TKVFQTIDY
+267 IDVDAESDEAKSINY
-276 QGILVKGS
+276 DGILIKGS
-284 IDGDDVAAASI
+284 VKSDGTSYTRFS
-295 NNHSLCLN
+295 NHYLCLF
-303 STSTTEKNC
+303 STSTTDKNC
-312 VVFTP
+312 VVYTP
-317 EYDGEM
+317 EFDGEM
-323 TVTYASTSNDVNRIC
+323 IVTYASSGNEEDRIC
-338 AIGTDVVGNV
+338 AIGTDVVSNRS
-348 NALENNPSV
+348 ALDDNPNV
-357 IAYGVNNSSTIWKT
+357 IAYGVSNIREVKKT
-371 LHAKMKAGVTYYIYN
+371 LHAKLKAGVKYYIFN
-386 VGGRIKID
+386 VIGGIKID
-394 KIQYQISAAP
+394 KIQYQISAAS
-404 PVVEGDNISLTIAAY
+404 PVVEGDNISLTVAAY

-434 VDDNTKVFMAV
+434 VDNNTKVFMAV

-468 VILHTDAVLEDGT
+468 VILHTDAALEDGT

-492 YVYEGNDNLLSA
+492 YVYEGNDNLLST

-548 NAAKIGFDIE
+548 NAAKIGFDID
-558 ENTTGIVSVRD
+558 ENTTEIVSVRD
-569 RNNEEKA
+569 RNNEEKV

>member
-1 MKNRVDKIV
+1 
-10 VLLFVVA
+10 
-17 MCFLMSISAHAE
+17 MSISAHAE
-29 TSDRYFFTSSS
+29 TSDRYFFGSSS

-61 VTADSRTIFNESVSH
+61 VTADSWTIFNESVSH
-76 FARVRSDQNNATKF
+76 FARVRSDQIDATKF

-193 QFCTDYSNLPNL
+193 QFCTDYSDLPNL

-245 WDFEEYSNRTL
+245 WDFKEYS
-256 DPLDQLVGTEY
+256 DSG
-267 TKVFQTIDY
+267 IDVDAESDEAKSINY
-276 QGILVKGS
+276 DGILIKGS
-284 IDGDDVAAASI
+284 VKSDGTSYTRFS
-295 NNHSLCLN
+295 NHYLCLF
-303 STSTTEKNC
+303 STSTTDKNC
-312 VVFTP
+312 VVYTP
-317 EYDGEM
+317 EFDGEM
-323 TVTYASTSNDVNRIC
+323 IVTYASSGNEEDRIC
-338 AIGTDVVGNV
+338 AIGTDVVSNRS
-348 NALENNPSV
+348 ALDDNPNV
-357 IAYGVNNSSTIWKT
+357 IAYGVSNIREVKKT
-371 LHAKMKAGVTYYIYN
+371 LHAKLKAGVKYYIFN
-386 VGGRIKID
+386 VIGGIKID
-394 KIQYQISAAP
+394 KIQYQISAAS
-404 PVVEGDNISLTIAAY
+404 PVVDGDNISLTVAAY

-504 SVTGT
+504 SVIGT

-548 NAAKIGFDIE
+548 NAAKIGFDID
-558 ENTTGIVSVRD
+558 ENTTEIVSVRD